1 MRVVAQDMTVVAGT
15 RLGLVGVARQ
25 VFLTRRR
32 ARHER
37 PFQAGWKTRAT
48 ASAQGGVLDRF
59 NNFLGRD
66 FVPENL
72 FPGAPAADLSVGCQR
87 PALVLV
93 KMGEDDVVF
102 SHSQSLQL
110 VENLVDFLGG
120 QVFVV

>member
-1 MRVVAQDMTVVAGT
+1 MRVVAQDITVVAGA

-72 FPGAPAADLSVGCQR
+72 FPGAPAADLSVRSEEHTSELQSRGHLVCRLLLENKKTQP
-87 PALVLV
+87 PARH
-93 KMGEDDVVF
+93 
-102 SHSQSLQL
+102 HSRTS
-110 VENLVDFLGG
+110 
-120 QVFVV
+120 